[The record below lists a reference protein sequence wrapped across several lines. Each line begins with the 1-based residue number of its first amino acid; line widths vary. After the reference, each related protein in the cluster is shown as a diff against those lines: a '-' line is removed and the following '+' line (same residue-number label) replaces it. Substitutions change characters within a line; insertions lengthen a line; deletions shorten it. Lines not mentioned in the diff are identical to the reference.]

1 MGLAFKKKKK
11 LMGLQLSTKRS
22 TSKLNYI
29 DISLLNVPFH
39 FFLDNNNKQK
49 KHNFNLHDW
58 LQELT

>member
-1 MGLAFKKKKK
+1 MGLALKKKK
-11 LMGLQLSTKRS
+11 LMVLQLSTKRS

-49 KHNFNLHDW
+49 KTQL
-58 LQELT
+58 

>member
-49 KHNFNLHDW
+49 KHNFNLHD
-58 LQELT
+58 